1 MISKSIHD
9 QWEKERIENIHDKQ
23 SVAERYG
30 WQMVDPLIEMEIDR
44 RNWEL
49 REGKRNDFFNSQH
62 EKKANRFLKSLLSS
76 SNSESRFGQLLR
88 KTP

>member
-1 MISKSIHD
+1 MIPKGIQSR
-9 QWEKERIENIHDKQ
+9 WESERIENIHDKQ

-49 REGKRNDFFNSQH
+49 SVGKRREFFNSER
-62 EKKANRFLKSLLSS
+62 EKEANRFLKRLMSR
-76 SNSESRFGQLLR
+76 SNSESRFGQVLK